1 MRSVKNQT
9 ERELRSELERT
20 QARLAESE
28 ATMRAIRN
36 GEVDAIVIDGPQGSR
51 IFTLQSPEE
60 PYRILAERM
69 NEAAVTLTA
78 EGTILFCNRRLA
90 EMTGVP
96 AERLVGSPFI
106 SLLREEDRQS
116 FAKLLRH
123 ALENEIRAEGHLL
136 HQDGTTLPVQLSLSS
151 IPLEESG
158 RGICLIATDLTE
170 QKRAEQKLRE
180 QAALLDLAHDA
191 ILVRD
196 RGITY
201 WSRGAE
207 ELYGWSAEE
216 VVGKVANELLQT
228 EFPESPEAIEAALQN
243 TRQWEGE
250 LHQICR
256 KGRAI
261 MVDSRWSLLRD
272 EQGNRAAIMEI
283 NRDITER
290 KRAEEELARRAEE
303 LALSNAELEQ
313 FAYVASHDLQ
323 EPLRMVASFTQLLAE
338 RYQGKLGADADEFI
352 GYAVDG
358 ARQMQMLVNDLLEYS
373 RVGTRGKEFSAV
385 DCERVL
391 ETVLR
396 NLQVTLEESGG
407 QVTHDPLPTVQGNEM
422 QLRQILQNLVGN
434 ALKFHGSEPP
444 RAHVSAQEVDG
455 EWRFSVRDNG
465 IGIDPQHAARIFL
478 LFQRLHTRAA
488 YPGTGMGLAIAKK
501 IVERQGGRIWVES
514 EEGKGSTFYF
524 SLPMKGVAH
533 GNALRTSA
541 AS

>member
-51 IFTLQSPEE
+51 VFTLQSPEE

-116 FAKLLRH
+116 FPKLFRH

-136 HQDGTTLPVQLSLSS
+136 HQDGTTFPVQLSLSS

-191 ILVRD
+191 ILVRN

-250 LHQICR
+250 LHQISR
-256 KGRAI
+256 NGRAI

-283 NRDITER
+283 NRDITQR
-290 KRAEEELARRAEE
+290 KRAAEELARRAEE
-303 LALSNAELEQ
+303 LARSNADLQE
-313 FAYVASHDLQ
+313 FAYAASHDLQ

-338 RYQGKLGADADEFI
+338 RYQGKLDTDADDFI

-358 ARQMQMLVNDLLEYS
+358 ARRMQVLVNDILEYS

-385 DCERVL
+385 DCEHIL
-391 ETVLR
+391 ETVLA
-396 NLQVTLEESGG
+396 NLQKTLEETGG
-407 QVTHDPLPTVQGNEM
+407 QVTNDPLPTVQGDET
-422 QLRQILQNLVGN
+422 QLLQVLQNLVGN

-444 RAHVSAQEVDG
+444 RVHVSAQEING
-455 EWRFSVRDNG
+455 AWRFAVHDNG
-465 IGIDPQHAARIFL
+465 IGIEPQYSERIFM
-478 LFQRLHTRAA
+478 LFQRLHTRAE
-488 YPGTGMGLAIAKK
+488 YPGTGIGLAIAKK
-501 IVERQGGRIWVES
+501 IVQRHGGRIWVES

-524 SLPMKGVAH
+524 SLPMKGVTHADAFRA
-533 GNALRTSA
+533 GA
-541 AS
+541 AG